1 MSNSFSYKDLN
12 VKVGDTISFDYT
24 IKEGNKERK
33 QAFRGV
39 LIKITGNEKDNKSIT
54 VRKIT
59 KSSIGV
65 ERIIPLTSPFIS
77 NMKVIKKGDYSKAK
91 AYFIR
96 NLSEQELRKKIYR
109 QKGK

>member
-1 MSNSFSYKDLN
+1 MANSFNYKDLTA
-12 VKVGDTISFDYT
+12 KVGDTISFDYT
-24 IKEGNKERK
+24 IKEGDKERK

-39 LIKITGNEKDNKSIT
+39 LIKITGNEKDNKTIT

-65 ERIIPLTSPFIS
+65 ERIIPLTSPFLT
-77 NMKVIKKGDYSKAK
+77 NLKVVKKSDYTKAK

-96 NLSEQELRKKIYR
+96 NLSEQELRRKLYR
-109 QKGK
+109 QK